1 MNWLWSKLE
10 DNRQQQHQ
18 TTKPNIYSMYITYN
32 GFLKVKK
39 HVKKEQTNKQTTFEL
54 IKAQQYD

>member
-1 MNWLWSKLE
+1 
-10 DNRQQQHQ
+10 
-18 TTKPNIYSMYITYN
+18 MYITYN

-54 IKAQQYD
+54 IKVQQYD